1 MSALL
6 LAAALLAQEE
16 TQALRGLVL
25 HDPAREPEE
34 GVVLVAGGRILR
46 AGPGVEVPAGAK
58 VVELPKGAWIVPGF
72 VDAHSH
78 LGSAWEADEPTEA
91 LTPHVKAVEGFE
103 TRHRDVLGALG
114 SGVTLV
120 AISPG
125 DGNVVGGR
133 VGLLRLNGERYDRA
147 LQADVVAL
155 KASIGQEALRRDR
168 RPTSRTGAV
177 AMLRDYLRASPP
189 KGPVFLHASTE
200 GEIRAAADLRKETGA
215 DIVLVH
221 GREAAKALD
230 ALRDAAMA
238 VAFGPLTVHDAE
250 EQLETPALL
259 AKAGIPLAL
268 ISDAPRMS
276 EDQLRMAA
284 ILAVRSGLPPAAAR
298 RALTEVPA
306 RLLGAKAGRLAEG
319 FDADL
324 AVWSGDP
331 LSPAS
336 AVELVMVKG
345 RATFRK
351 GAP

>member
-1 MSALL
+1 MTPFL
-6 LAAALLAQEE
+6 LAVSLLAQDE
-16 TQALRGLVL
+16 TLVLRGRVL
-25 HDPAREPEE
+25 HDVSREPEV

-46 AGPGVEVPAGAK
+46 AGPGVDVPAGAK
-58 VVELPKGAWIVPGF
+58 VVELPPDAWIVPGF

-103 TRHRDVLGALG
+103 TRHRDVLAALG
-114 SGVTLV
+114 SGVTRV

-133 VGLLRLNGERYDRA
+133 MGLLRLNGERYDRA
-147 LQADVVAL
+147 LQADVVGL

-177 AMLRDYLRASPP
+177 RMLRDYLRASPP

-200 GEIRAAADLRKETGA
+200 GEIRAAAELRKESGA

-221 GREAAKALD
+221 GREAAKAVD
-230 ALRDAAMA
+230 ALRAAAMP
-238 VAFGPLTVHDAE
+238 VAFGPLTVHDAA
-250 EQLETPALL
+250 EQLEAPARL
-259 AKAGIPLAL
+259 AKAGIELAL

-276 EDQLRMAA
+276 EAQLRLAA
-284 ILAVRSGLPPAAAR
+284 ILAVRSGLPRAAAL

-306 RLLGAKAGRLAEG
+306 RLLGVKAGRLAEG
-319 FDADL
+319 FDADV

-336 AVELVMVKG
+336 AVELVLVKG
-345 RATFRK
+345 RTTFRK